1 MRMQKLQ
8 EEGEASWYLRWASLH
23 PWFLDADA
31 QCTSYT
37 LNCKYQRC
45 VQHLHIYISMCCIS
59 VLLVFVS
66 AESNVG
72 LIPREEA
79 VRECGKYLG
88 ISFAGDVTHQ
98 RWILSRGTRDITR
111 LYHFTCN
118 HTRLNQQ
125 WCVSLYIPIYIKMQQ
140 RKNNMQWKLCK
151 FCCIISHQWYAVGVY
166 KTGRSD
172 MHF

>member
-1 MRMQKLQ
+1 MQILYPLKNCKETNLFRRKFAKL
-8 EEGEASWYLRWASLH
+8 GKNGGNAKVTGGGWGFLVSALGFLASLI
-23 PWFLDADA
+23 PDAK
-31 QCTSYT
+31 CTSYT
-37 LNCKYQRC
+37 FNCKYQRC
-45 VQHLHIYISMCCIS
+45 VQHLHIYISMCCVS

-72 LIPREEA
+72 LIPWEEA

-125 WCVSLYIPIYIKMQQ
+125 WCVSLYNVHSNI
-140 RKNNMQWKLCK
+140 
-151 FCCIISHQWYAVGVY
+151 HQNAATQ
-166 KTGRSD
+166 K
-172 MHF
+172 